1 MVLHHEY
8 SNDYCI
14 PWCVDYLVIGITS
27 LRNDVRGVLGL
38 SEIVIVE
45 RGGNFK
51 TRKTTERT

>member
-1 MVLHHEY
+1 MIIAFHG
-8 SNDYCI
+8 
-14 PWCVDYLVIGITS
+14 CVNYLVVGITS

-38 SEIVIVE
+38 SEIVTVR